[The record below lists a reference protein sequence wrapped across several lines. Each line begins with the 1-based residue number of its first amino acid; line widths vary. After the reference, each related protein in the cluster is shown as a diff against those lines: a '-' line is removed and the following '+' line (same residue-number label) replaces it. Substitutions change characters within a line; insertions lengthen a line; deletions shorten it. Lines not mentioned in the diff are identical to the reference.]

1 MIYLM
6 VLGVLAVIFGAF
18 LLMCPECVRNI
29 CRFFDEVIM
38 YLDNI
43 ASPSRY
49 FIGLLM
55 LALGGW
61 LAYLGFSY
69 PEWWVVHPIWVIL
82 AIFGLLYLF
91 FPRGLKLLSDFFNA
105 TVIQTDEVV
114 LNQRRS
120 IGIFFIV
127 AGIYIII
134 IAYLSR

>member
-18 LLMCPECVRNI
+18 LLMCPECVRSV
-29 CRFFDEVIM
+29 CKFFDEIIM

-43 ASPSRY
+43 TSPSRY
-49 FIGLLM
+49 FIGILM

-61 LAYLGFSY
+61 LAYLGFMY
-69 PEWWVVHPIWVIL
+69 PEWWIVHPIWVIL